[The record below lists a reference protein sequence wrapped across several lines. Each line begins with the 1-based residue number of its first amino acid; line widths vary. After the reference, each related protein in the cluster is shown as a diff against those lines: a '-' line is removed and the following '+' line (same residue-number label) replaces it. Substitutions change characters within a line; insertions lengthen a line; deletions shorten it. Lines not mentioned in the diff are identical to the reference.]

1 MPYRLALDLRSE
13 PMTQSGRYWKPHS
26 PLATLL
32 YQQVRHAVKLRRG
45 ERASFPS
52 SGNSLWP
59 KVCSGDRCVYEP
71 VFDDKDVS
79 EGDIVFRHI
88 NKRSYFRYFAHRVL
102 DNIIWEGDSS
112 GTLEVTATAI
122 AESIPFA
129 SRLHRGCI
137 EAASATTDRG
147 CIEAASATT
156 EAAST
161 SGSMGKHWHGS
172 WATAVDRAGS
182 AQDPHH
188 PGGRASLRG
197 VPESR
202 FR

>member
-13 PMTQSGRYWKPHS
+13 PMTQSPTHRWQRCCISKCGTLSSCGEANEHLSRHLVIVYGLKCVVATVACMNQCLTIRTCRKVISFSATSTKEATFVISHTASCITSFGRV
-26 PLATLL
+26 TC
-32 YQQVRHAVKLRRG
+32 G
-45 ERASFPS
+45 
-52 SGNSLWP
+52 
-59 KVCSGDRCVYEP
+59 
-71 VFDDKDVS
+71 
-79 EGDIVFRHI
+79 I
-88 NKRSYFRYFAHRVL
+88 
-102 DNIIWEGDSS
+102 SS